1 MAKLLEFEQPI
12 KELYEK
18 IDQLKLLSK
27 DGKIDLDEEISKIE
41 KRAEALKKDIFSDL
55 TPHQIV
61 QIARHPSRPD
71 TTSLA
76 RLICDNFTQLY
87 GDRLYRDDP
96 SIVGGIGM
104 IGNQRI
110 MLIGH
115 QKGHDT
121 KENIYRNFGMPH
133 PEGYRKALRLMK
145 LAEKFGIPIVT
156 FIDTP
161 GAYPGIEAEERG
173 QAEAIARN
181 LREMVGVRV
190 PIVSFV
196 IGEGGSGGALAI
208 GVSDSIYMMQ
218 YSVYSVISP
227 EGCASILFRD
237 AKKSE
242 DASKSLKLTAPDVVK
257 LGVADGII
265 DEPLGGS
272 HNNWEDTAASMK
284 KKLIAE
290 IKSLLKKTPES
301 LIQDRYSK
309 FRKIGSFISN

>member
-121 KENIYRNFGMPH
+121 KENII
-133 PEGYRKALRLMK
+133 EILVCLILKAI
-145 LAEKFGIPIVT
+145 EK
-156 FIDTP
+156 
-161 GAYPGIEAEERG
+161 R
-173 QAEAIARN
+173 
-181 LREMVGVRV
+181 
-190 PIVSFV
+190 
-196 IGEGGSGGALAI
+196 
-208 GVSDSIYMMQ
+208 
-218 YSVYSVISP
+218 
-227 EGCASILFRD
+227 
-237 AKKSE
+237 
-242 DASKSLKLTAPDVVK
+242 
-257 LGVADGII
+257 
-265 DEPLGGS
+265 
-272 HNNWEDTAASMK
+272 
-284 KKLIAE
+284 
-290 IKSLLKKTPES
+290 
-301 LIQDRYSK
+301 
-309 FRKIGSFISN
+309 